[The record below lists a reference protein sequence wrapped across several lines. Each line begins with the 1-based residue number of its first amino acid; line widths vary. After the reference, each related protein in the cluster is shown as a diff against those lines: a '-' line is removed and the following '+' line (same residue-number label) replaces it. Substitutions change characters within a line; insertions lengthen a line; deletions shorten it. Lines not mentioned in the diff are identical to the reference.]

1 MLKITLN
8 HETVKEYKKGTKFI
22 QIYNDLKDKV
32 DLKFPPYAVM
42 VNNTLKSLSDTLDID
57 SDVEFLDYT
66 NILAQ
71 RIYEN
76 SLIMV
81 LDVAIK
87 ELFGPKADFI
97 IDHSYGPHLYG
108 RFKIG
113 REVNSEDIA
122 KIRKKMFEIR
132 DADLPIKKIE
142 LNFEEAIALFKK
154 NFREDVV
161 RLLEQSNFHT
171 VFVYKCANVYDFFYS
186 PVVPSTGFIQN
197 FDIINYAPGFL
208 LLRPDRNNPNKIAP
222 LEESSK
228 MFQSFQE
235 YRKWSEILGIK
246 TVADLND
253 MVMSKDISTI
263 IKVAEAMHEKKL
275 SFIANEITK
284 RKDDIKLV
292 LIAGPSSSG
301 KTTSSKKLMV
311 ELMVNGIKPITISLD
326 DYFKNREDTPRDEK
340 GEPDFDCIDAL
351 DLKLFNEHL
360 TKLIDGGEIELPKYN
375 FKTGH
380 REKSGKKLRL
390 YKNQLVI
397 IEGTHGL
404 NPRLT
409 YSVPGHRK
417 YKIYVSALTQLNIDN
432 HNRIPTTDTRLVRR
446 IVRDGFF
453 RGYDAQKTIHQWP
466 MVRRGEDKY
475 IFPFQET
482 ADVFY
487 NSALPY
493 ELSVLKNFGE
503 FFLRKVQMSS
513 KEYSEAKR
521 LLSFLSYFITLTP
534 EEIPPTSIIREF
546 IGGSS
551 FNY

>member
-1 MLKITLN
+1 MKINLPNGT
-8 HETVKEYKKGTKFI
+8 TKDFKKGTSFLD
-22 QIYNDLKDKV
+22 IYTDMKDKI
-32 DLKFPPYAVM
+32 DLNYQPYAVS
-42 VNNTLKSLSDTLDID
+42 VNNIIKSLSDTLEVESNI
-57 SDVEFLDYT
+57 EFLDYT
-66 NILAQ
+66 NVIAQ

-76 SLIMV
+76 SLIMI

-87 ELFGPKADFI
+87 ELFGLKADFK

-108 RFKIG
+108 RFSIG
-113 REVNSEDIA
+113 KEVTSDDVK
-122 KIRKKMFEIR
+122 KIRNKMFEIR
-132 DADLPIKKIE
+132 DANLPIEKVE
-142 LNFEEAIALFKK
+142 LNFEEAIDLFEK
-154 NFREDVV
+154 NLRHDVV
-161 RLLEQSNFHT
+161 RLLKQSNFHT
-171 VFVYKCANVYDFFYS
+171 VFAYKCANTYDFFYS
-186 PVVPSTGFIQN
+186 PVLPSTGFVQN

-208 LLRPDRNNPNKIAP
+208 ILRPDRKVPNRIAP

-235 YRKWSEILGIK
+235 YRRWSEILGIK

-263 IKVAEAMHEKKL
+263 IKVAEAMHERKL
-275 SFIANEITK
+275 SFIADEITK

-311 ELMVNGIKPITISLD
+311 ELMVNGLKPITISLD

-340 GEPDFDCIDAL
+340 GEPDFDCIEAL
-351 DLKLFNEHL
+351 DLKLFNKHL
-360 TKLIDGGEIELPKYN
+360 VKLIEGKEIELPKYN
-375 FKTGH
+375 FKTGY
-380 REKSGKKLRL
+380 RENSGKKLKL
-390 YKNQLVI
+390 EKNQLLI

-404 NPRLT
+404 NPKLT
-409 YSVPGHRK
+409 YAVPGHRK
-417 YKIYVSALTQLNIDN
+417 YKIYVSALTQLNLDN

-503 FFLRKVQMSS
+503 FFLRKVQMKD

-534 EEIPPTSIIREF
+534 EEISPTSIIREF

-551 FNY
+551 FKY

>member
-1 MLKITLN
+1 MLKVILN
-8 HETVKEYKKGTKFI
+8 DDFVKEYKKGTKFLD
-22 QIYNDLKDKV
+22 IYEDLKDNIN
-32 DLKFPPYAVM
+32 LQYFPYAVL
-42 VNNTLKSLSDTLDID
+42 VNNNIKSI
-57 SDVEFLDYT
+57 SDVLDVDSKLAFLDYT
-66 NILAQ
+66 NVIAQ

-76 SLIMV
+76 SLIMI
-81 LDVAIK
+81 LNVAVKAI
-87 ELFGPKADFI
+87 FGPKADFK

-108 RFKIG
+108 RFYVGK
-113 REVNSEDIA
+113 EVTTEDIY

-132 DADLPIKKIE
+132 DADIPIKKIE
-142 LNFEEAIALFKK
+142 LDFEEAIDLFNK
-154 NFREDVV
+154 NYREDVV
-161 RLLEQSNFHT
+161 RLLQQSNFHT
-171 VFVYKCANVYDFFYS
+171 LFVYKCANVYDFFYS
-186 PVVPSTGFIQN
+186 PVLPSTGYVKN
-197 FDIINYAPGFL
+197 FDLINYAPGFL
-208 LLRPDRNNPNKIAP
+208 LLRPDRNNPNKIAD

-235 YRKWSEILGIK
+235 YRRWSEILGIK

-263 IKVAEAMHEKKL
+263 IKVAEAMHERKL
-275 SFIANEITK
+275 SFIADEITK

-351 DLKLFNEHL
+351 DLKLFNQHL
-360 TKLIDGGEIELPKYN
+360 TNLIEGKEIELPKYN

-404 NPRLT
+404 NPKLT

-417 YKIYVSALTQLNIDN
+417 YRIYVSALTQLNLDN

-482 ADVFY
+482 ADIFY

-503 FFLRKVQMSS
+503 FFLRKVKMNS

-521 LLSFLSYFITLTP
+521 LLTFLSYFITLTP

>member
-1 MLKITLN
+1 MLKVFLN
-8 HETVKEYKKGTKFI
+8 NTEAKSYKKGTKFLE
-22 QIYNDLKDKV
+22 IYKDLKEKV
-32 DLKFPPYAVM
+32 NLQYPPYAIM
-42 VNNTLKSLSDTLDID
+42 VNNIVKSLSDTLDVD
-57 SDVEFLDYT
+57 SNIEFLDYT
-66 NILAQ
+66 NVLAQ

-76 SLIMV
+76 SLIMI
-81 LDVAIK
+81 LDIAIK
-87 ELFGPKADFI
+87 ELFGSKADFK

-108 RFKIG
+108 RFLVGKELSSDDV
-113 REVNSEDIA
+113 R
-122 KIRKKMFEIR
+122 KIRNKMFEIR

-142 LNFEEAIALFKK
+142 LNFEEAIDLFEK

-161 RLLEQSNFHT
+161 RLLKQSNFHT
-171 VFVYKCANVYDFFYS
+171 VFAYKCGNVYDLFYS
-186 PVVPSTGFIQN
+186 PVVPSTGYIQN
-197 FDIINYAPGFL
+197 FDLINYAPGFL
-208 LLRPDRNNPNKIAP
+208 LLRPDRKNPNKIAE

-263 IKVAEAMHEKKL
+263 IKVAEAMHERKL
-275 SFIANEITK
+275 SFIADEIMK
-284 RKDDIKLV
+284 RRDDIKLV

-340 GEPDFDCIDAL
+340 GDPDFDCIEAL
-351 DLKLFNEHL
+351 DLKLFNQHL
-360 TKLIDGGEIELPKYN
+360 TRLIEGKEIELPKYN
-375 FKTGH
+375 FKTGR
-380 REKSGKKLRL
+380 REQSGKRLKLT
-390 YKNQLVI
+390 KNQIVI

-404 NPRLT
+404 NPKLT
-409 YSVPGHRK
+409 YAVPGHRK
-417 YKIYVSALTQLNIDN
+417 YKIYVSALTQLNLDN

-482 ADVFY
+482 ADIFY

-503 FFLRKVQMSS
+503 FFLRKVQMNS